1 MRHLRLAATLALAL
15 AASPAVAQDETLADI
30 RQELTILWQEVQ
42 GLKRELSTTGF
53 PDVNVGGASVLDRV
67 TAMETELQRLT
78 SKSEE
83 LEFRI
88 NRITRDGT
96 NRIGDL
102 EFRLC
107 ELEEGCDIGSLGD
120 TPTLGGVDAA
130 ENLPAPQPAPPAS
143 TGPSLA
149 VGEQAEFDAALA
161 AFEAGEFPRAAE
173 LFSAHT
179 DAYPGG
185 PLSQRAHYLRGEA
198 LEAQGQMAE
207 AARSYLA
214 AFSGNPQGERAADA
228 LFKLGATL
236 GEMGQTQEACVTLGE
251 VGNRF
256 PSSEAALDAFDAR
269 TRLGC

>member
-1 MRHLRLAATLALAL
+1 MRHLRLAAALALAL
-15 AASPAVAQDETLADI
+15 AAPPAAAQDETLADI

-42 GLKRELSTTGF
+42 GLRRELSTTGF

-67 TAMETELQRLT
+67 SAMEAELQRLT

-107 ELEEGCDIGSLGD
+107 ELEEGCDIGALGD

-130 ENLPAPQPAPPAS
+130 ENLPAPQPAPESAGPA
-143 TGPSLA
+143 LA
-149 VGEQAEFDAALA
+149 VGEQAEFDAASE
-161 AFEAGEFPRAAE
+161 AFESGDYQRAAD
-173 LFSAHT
+173 LFLAHANT
-179 DAYPGG
+179 YPGG
-185 PLSQRAHYLRGEA
+185 PLSQRAHYMRGEA

-214 AFSGNPQGERAADA
+214 AFSGNPQGERAPDA
-228 LFKLGATL
+228 LFKLGTTL
-236 GEMGQTQEACVTLGE
+236 GALGQAQEACVTLGE

-256 PSSEAALDAFDAR
+256 PGSEAALDAFDAR